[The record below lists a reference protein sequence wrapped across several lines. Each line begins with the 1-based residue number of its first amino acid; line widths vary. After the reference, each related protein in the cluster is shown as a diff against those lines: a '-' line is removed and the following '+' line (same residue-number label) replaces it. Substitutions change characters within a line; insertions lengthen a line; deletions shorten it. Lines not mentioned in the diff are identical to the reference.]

1 MAPLGPFGAVPR
13 LAVAV
18 SGGPHSLALALLT
31 RDWVA
36 ARGGSVLALVADHGL
51 RPESGAEAD
60 HVMALLAKAGIEAEC
75 LRLGLP
81 GGARLQERAR
91 TARLVTLTQAAARH
105 GCPWLLLGHHRGDQA
120 ETLAFRALRGS
131 GAAGLAAMA
140 PLRAEPECLILRPLL
155 GVAPARLEA
164 VVAAAGLSP
173 VRDPSNDNPR
183 FARIR
188 LRQAMSD
195 PGGEGEGV
203 RALAEAAEAFA
214 RRRTQQEAALLA
226 RLATAAEIRLE
237 AYAWVDPKALG
248 ADALGVAALARLL
261 GLIGGAS
268 WPVPNDATAALMA
281 RGGGSL
287 AGAWVRP
294 GAGGRWLVAR
304 DPGLIASAQP
314 LQPPFL
320 WDGRFL
326 VTGPGRPGWTCGA
339 LGAAAADFRAGASI
353 PLPALR
359 ALPALWDEKGKLAV
373 LPGLFYAS
381 FAEAT
386 AWRITFAPRGGGLPL
401 G

>member
-1 MAPLGPFGAVPR
+1 
-13 LAVAV
+13 
-18 SGGPHSLALALLT
+18 
-31 RDWVA
+31 
-36 ARGGSVLALVADHGL
+36 
-51 RPESGAEAD
+51 
-60 HVMALLAKAGIEAEC
+60 MALLAKAGIAAEC

-81 GGARLQERAR
+81 AGARLQERAR
-91 TARLVTLTQAAARH
+91 AARLAALTEAAARH

-140 PLRAEPECLILRPLL
+140 PIRVAPDCLILRPLL
-155 GVAPARLEA
+155 GFAPARLEA

-188 LRQAMSD
+188 LRQALGD
-195 PGGEGEGV
+195 PGGEGEGIN
-203 RALAEAAEAFA
+203 ALAQAAEAFA
-214 RRRTQQEAALLA
+214 RRRARQEAALLA
-226 RLATAAEIRLE
+226 RLAAAAEIHPE

-248 ADALGVAALARLL
+248 SDALGVAALARLI
-261 GLIGGAS
+261 GLIGGAT
-268 WPVPNDATAALMA
+268 WPVPLEAAAALLA

-294 GAGGRWLVAR
+294 GAGGRLLVVR
-304 DPGLIASAQP
+304 DPGLIASAHP
-314 LQPPFL
+314 LKPPFL

-326 VTGPGRPGWTCGA
+326 VTGPERPGWTCGA
-339 LGAAAADFRAGASI
+339 LGAAAATFRRQTKT
-353 PLPALR
+353 PLAALR

-373 LPGLFYAS
+373 LPGLFYADGV
-381 FAEAT
+381 EAS
-386 AWRITFAPRGGGLPL
+386 AWRLVFAPRGGGLPP

>member
-1 MAPLGPFGAVPR
+1 
-13 LAVAV
+13 
-18 SGGPHSLALALLT
+18 
-31 RDWVA
+31 
-36 ARGGSVLALVADHGL
+36 LALVADHGL
-51 RPESGAEAD
+51 RSESGAEAD

-81 GGARLQERAR
+81 AGARLQERAR
-91 TARLVTLTQAAARH
+91 IARLATLTQAAARH

-140 PLRAEPECLILRPLL
+140 PLRAAPECLILRPLL
-155 GVAPARLEA
+155 GLAPARLEA

-188 LRQAMSD
+188 LRQALGD
-195 PGGEGEGV
+195 PGGEGDGV
-203 RALAEAAEAFA
+203 RALAEASQAFA
-214 RRRTQQEAALLA
+214 RRRTHQEAALLA
-226 RLATAAEIRLE
+226 RLATAAEIRPE

-248 ADALGVAALARLL
+248 ADALGVVALARLL
-261 GLIGGAS
+261 GLIGGAA
-268 WPVPNDATAALMA
+268 WPVPIEPTAALMA

-287 AGAWVRP
+287 AGAWARP
-294 GAGGRWLVAR
+294 GAGGRWLVVR
-304 DPGLIASAQP
+304 DPGLIAPAQP

-339 LGAAAADFRAGASI
+339 LGAAAAEFRAGTSI

-381 FAEAT
+381 PAEAA

>member
-1 MAPLGPFGAVPR
+1 MAPLGPFGAAPR

-18 SGGPHSLALALLT
+18 SGGPHSLALALLA
-31 RDWVA
+31 RDWA
-36 ARGGSVLALVADHGL
+36 AVRGGSVLALVADHGL

-60 HVMALLAKAGIEAEC
+60 HVLALLAKVGIEAEC

-81 GGARLQERAR
+81 VGARLQERAR
-91 TARLVTLTQAAARH
+91 TARLAALTQAAARH
-105 GCPWLLLGHHRGDQA
+105 GCPRLLLGHHRGDQA

-131 GAAGLAAMA
+131 GAVGLAAMA
-140 PLRAEPECLILRPLL
+140 PLRAAPDCLLLRPLL
-155 GVAPARLEA
+155 GLAPALLEA
-164 VVAAAGLSP
+164 VVAAAGLAP

-188 LRQAMSD
+188 LRQALGD
-195 PGGEGEGV
+195 PGGEGDGV

-226 RLATAAEIRLE
+226 RLATAAEIRPE

-261 GLIGGAS
+261 GLIGGAA
-268 WPVPNDATAALMA
+268 WPVPIEATAALMA

-287 AGAWVRP
+287 AGAWVRR
-294 GAGGRWLVAR
+294 GAGGRWLVVR
-304 DPGLIASAQP
+304 DPGLIAPAQP
-314 LQPPFL
+314 WQPPLF
-320 WDGRFL
+320 WDGRFRL
-326 VTGPGRPGWTCGA
+326 SGPARPGWSCAA
-339 LGAAAADFRAGASI
+339 LGEAASGFRGLASI

-359 ALPALWDEKGKLAV
+359 ALPALWDEKGKLV
-373 LPGLFYAS
+373 LLPGLFYAEGV
-381 FAEAT
+381 EAA
-386 AWRITFAPRGGGLPL
+386 AWRVVFAPQGGGLPA

>member
-1 MAPLGPFGAVPR
+1 MAPLGPFGVAPC

-18 SGGPHSLALALLT
+18 SGGPHSLALALLA

-36 ARGGSVLALVADHGL
+36 ARGGRILALVADHGL

-60 HVMALLAKAGIEAEC
+60 HVMALLTEAGIAAEC

-81 GGARLQERAR
+81 SGARLQERAR
-91 TARLVTLTQAAARH
+91 SARLAALGQASARH

-120 ETLAFRALRGS
+120 ETLVFRALRGS

-140 PLRAEPECLILRPLL
+140 ALRVAPDCLVLRPLL
-155 GVAPARLEA
+155 GFAPAQLEA

-173 VRDPSNDNPR
+173 VRDPSNDNPH

-188 LRQAMSD
+188 LRQALGD
-195 PGGEGEGV
+195 PGGEGEGIC
-203 RALAEAAEAFA
+203 ALAEAAGAFA
-214 RRRTQQEAALLA
+214 RRRTRQEAVLLA
-226 RLATAAEIRLE
+226 RLAAAAEIRPE

-248 ADALGVAALARLL
+248 ADAIGIAALARLI
-261 GLIGGAS
+261 GLIGGAA
-268 WPVPNDATAALMA
+268 WPVPIPATVALIA

-287 AGAWVRP
+287 AGAWLRP
-294 GAGGRWLVAR
+294 AAGGLWLVAR
-304 DPGLIASAQP
+304 DPGLIAPPQP

-326 VTGPGRPGWTCGA
+326 VSGSARSGWCCAA
-339 LGAAAADFRAGASI
+339 LGAAAAEFRTRSTI

-373 LPGLFYAS
+373 LPGLFYAEGV
-381 FAEAT
+381 EAA
-386 AWRITFAPRGGGLPL
+386 AWRMVFAPRGGGLPL

>member
-1 MAPLGPFGAVPR
+1 MAPLGPFGAAPS

-18 SGGPHSLALALLT
+18 SGGPHSLALALLA

-36 ARGGSVLALVADHGL
+36 ARGGRVVALVADHGL

-60 HVMALLAKAGIEAEC
+60 HVIALLDKAGIAAEC

-81 GGARLQERAR
+81 SGARLQERAR
-91 TARLVTLTQAAARH
+91 HARLAALTGAAANY
-105 GCPWLLLGHHRGDQA
+105 GCPWLLFGHHRGDQA

-140 PLRAEPECLILRPLL
+140 ALRVVPDCLILRPLV
-155 GVAPARLEA
+155 GFAPARLEA
-164 VVAAAGLSP
+164 VVAVAGISP

-188 LRQAMSD
+188 LRQALGD

-203 RALAEAAEAFA
+203 RALAAAAEAFA
-214 RRRTQQEAALLA
+214 QRRARQEAALVA
-226 RLATAAEIRLE
+226 RLAAAAEIHPQ

-248 ADALGVAALARLL
+248 TDAMGIAALARLI
-261 GLIGGAS
+261 GLIGGAA
-268 WPVPNDATAALMA
+268 WPVPLEATAALLA

-287 AGAWVRP
+287 AGAWMRP
-294 GAGGRWLVAR
+294 GAGGRLLVVR
-304 DPGLIASAQP
+304 DPGLIAPAQP
-314 LQPPFL
+314 LAPPFL

-326 VTGPGRPGWTCGA
+326 VTGPARSGWVCAA
-339 LGAAAADFRAGASI
+339 LGEAATAFRQQTKT
-353 PLPALR
+353 PLAALR

-373 LPGLFYAS
+373 LPGLFYVEGV
-381 FAEAT
+381 EAA
-386 AWRITFAPRGGGLPL
+386 AWRLVFAPKGGGLPP

>member
-1 MAPLGPFGAVPR
+1 MAPLGPFGAMPR
-13 LAVAV
+13 FAVAV

-60 HVMALLAKAGIEAEC
+60 HVMALLAKVGVEAEC

-91 TARLVTLTQAAARH
+91 TARLATLTQAAARH

-131 GAAGLAAMA
+131 GPVGLAAMA
-140 PLRAEPECLILRPLL
+140 ALRATPECLLLRPLL
-155 GVAPARLEA
+155 GLAPARLEA

-173 VRDPSNDNPR
+173 VRDPSNDDPR

-188 LRQAMSD
+188 LRQALGD

-203 RALAEAAEAFA
+203 AALAEAAKAFA
-214 RRRTQQEAALLA
+214 HRRARQEAAMLS
-226 RLATAAEIRLE
+226 RLAAAAEIHPE
-237 AYAWVDPKALG
+237 AYAWLDPKALG
-248 ADALGVAALARLL
+248 SDEIGVAALARLL
-261 GLIGGAS
+261 GLIGGAA
-268 WPVPNDATAALMA
+268 WPIPLEAVAALLL

-294 GAGGRWLVAR
+294 AARGRLLVAR
-304 DPGLIASAQP
+304 DPGLIAPAQP

-320 WDGRFL
+320 WDGRFM
-326 VTGPGRPGWTCGA
+326 VTGPARPGWHCAA
-339 LGAAAADFRAGASI
+339 LGAAAGAFRQQTKT
-353 PLPALR
+353 PLAALR

-373 LPGLFYAS
+373 LPGLSYADGV
-381 FAEAT
+381 EAS
-386 AWRITFAPRGGGLPL
+386 AWRLAFAPRGGGLPL

>member
-1 MAPLGPFGAVPR
+1 MVPLGPFGAAPR

-18 SGGPHSLALALLT
+18 SGGPHSLALALLA

-60 HVMALLAKAGIEAEC
+60 HVLALLAQAGIAAEC

-81 GGARLQERAR
+81 MGARLQERAR
-91 TARLVTLTQAAARH
+91 IARLATLTQAAARH

-120 ETLAFRALRGS
+120 ETVAFRALRGS

-140 PLRAEPECLILRPLL
+140 ALRVAPDCLILRPLV
-155 GVAPARLEA
+155 GFAPARLEA

-188 LRQAMSD
+188 IRKALAD
-195 PGGEGEGV
+195 PVGDGEGV
-203 RALAEAAEAFA
+203 RALAEAAQAFA
-214 RRRTQQEAALLA
+214 RRRARQEAALLA
-226 RLATAAEIRLE
+226 RLAAAAEIHPE

-248 ADALGVAALARLL
+248 TDALGVEALARLI
-261 GLIGGAS
+261 GLIGGAP
-268 WPVPNDATAALMA
+268 WPVPLEATAALLA
-281 RGGGSL
+281 RNGGNL

-294 GAGGRWLVAR
+294 GAGGRLLVAR
-304 DPGLIASAQP
+304 DPGLLAPAQP

-326 VTGPGRPGWTCGA
+326 VTGPARPGWHCAA
-339 LGAAAADFRAGASI
+339 LGDAAGAFRHQTRT
-353 PLPALR
+353 PRAALR

-373 LPGLFYAS
+373 LPGLFYAEGV
-381 FAEAT
+381 EAS
-386 AWRITFAPRGGGLPL
+386 AWRMVFAPRGGGLPL

>member
-18 SGGPHSLALALLT
+18 SGGPHSLALALLA

-91 TARLVTLTQAAARH
+91 TARLATLTQAAARR

-140 PLRAEPECLILRPLL
+140 ALRAAPECLILRPLL

-188 LRQAMSD
+188 LRQALSD
-195 PGGEGEGV
+195 PGGEGAGV
-203 RALAEAAEAFA
+203 GALAEAAQAFA
-214 RRRTQQEAALLA
+214 HRRARQEAAMLA
-226 RLATAAEIRLE
+226 RLATAAEIRPE

-248 ADALGVAALARLL
+248 ADAIGVAALARII

-268 WPVPNDATAALMA
+268 WPVPIEATAALMA

-287 AGAWVRP
+287 TGAWMRP
-294 GAGGRWLVAR
+294 GAGGRWLVVR
-304 DPGLIASAQP
+304 DPGLIAPAQP

-339 LGAAAADFRAGASI
+339 LGAAAADFRKGTSI

-373 LPGLFYAS
+373 LPGLIYAS
-381 FAEAT
+381 VAEAA